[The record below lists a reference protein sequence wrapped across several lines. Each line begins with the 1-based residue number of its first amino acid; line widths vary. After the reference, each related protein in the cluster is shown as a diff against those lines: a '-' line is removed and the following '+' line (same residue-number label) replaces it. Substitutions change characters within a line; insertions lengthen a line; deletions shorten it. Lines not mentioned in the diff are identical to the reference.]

1 MLCTQKD
8 RNFYEN
14 SQGQIPRTP
23 IRFISSISNRYHK
36 QPQLIIKCANETVT
50 FTVFVRVHIYRENC
64 WKRLWLLNSIIYSLL
79 LDAQNWNSS
88 KWKPRKPKSSNLL
101 IARTKTSHCERK
113 LLRKGRLSCCLIAS
127 FIYLN
132 CCFSHFNRNTL
143 CEIEVFSV
151 QIARWVVHQN
161 LKLILKLS
169 H

>member
-1 MLCTQKD
+1 M
-8 RNFYEN
+8 
-14 SQGQIPRTP
+14 
-23 IRFISSISNRYHK
+23 
-36 QPQLIIKCANETVT
+36 
-50 FTVFVRVHIYRENC
+50 FVRVHIYRENC

-143 CEIEVFSV
+143 CEIEVFSF
-151 QIARWVVHQN
+151 QIARWGSTSKSQIDSKT
-161 LKLILKLS
+161 LSLIVKFVRDRYAGMNVQFK
-169 H
+169 

>member
-1 MLCTQKD
+1 M
-8 RNFYEN
+8 YE
-14 SQGQIPRTP
+14 
-23 IRFISSISNRYHK
+23 
-36 QPQLIIKCANETVT
+36 A

-143 CEIEVFSV
+143 CEIEVFSF
-151 QIARWVVHQN
+151 QIARWGSTSKSQIDSKT
-161 LKLILKLS
+161 LSLIVKFVRDRYAGMNVQFK
-169 H
+169 